1 MPTFFFFKNKKK
13 VDEMQG
19 ANPKGLEDRI
29 NQWIGGA
36 VDIVVNLLFYMTLL
50 CEGVLVYM

>member
-19 ANPKGLEDRI
+19 ANPRGLEDRI

>member
-1 MPTFFFFKNKKK
+1 MQGIRAMPTFFFFKNRKK

-19 ANPKGLEDRI
+19 ANPTGLEERI

-36 VDIVVNLLFYMTLL
+36 VDTVVNLPFYID
-50 CEGVLVYM
+50 LVM